1 MTTAEE
7 KVQLLM
13 EAFLPA
19 YNAGD
24 AARAASFYAD
34 NAVYLPSHH
43 PAVVGRAEIESYH
56 RRMMEQVA
64 PRFSLIPDETIESDG
79 LIVQRGRYTVSL
91 TQDDRGVVED
101 TGKYVIVCQEGA
113 EGRLQ
118 ILWDIDNS
126 DSPSA

>member
-7 KVQLLM
+7 RVRLLM

-56 RRMMEQVA
+56 ARMMEQVA

-91 TQDDRGVVED
+91 TQGDLGVVED
-101 TGKYVIVCQEGA
+101 TGKYVIVCQEGT